1 MLSQRSNHAPGKGKA
16 ERDPAGTP
24 PLPCPMDAPWPY
36 PFWIAHRGAGH
47 LAPENTLAAMRA
59 GQALGYSMAECDI
72 TLSADGQPFLL
83 HDATLDRTTSGQGL
97 AMAQPWALL
106 QALDAGAWHSPAH
119 AGEPMPSLAA
129 LAAHA
134 RATGLKLNLELKPGP
149 GDAVRCGRQVAET
162 VARWWG
168 GDASPPPL
176 LSSFEATALEAAAE
190 TAPQLPRAL
199 LFESLPPDWLVQA
212 QALRC
217 VAVVAHHAGLD
228 ARDIAAAH
236 AAGLRMLAYTVNDAC
251 EVQRLQTAG
260 IDGLITDEV
269 GRWGSA
275 AS

>member
-1 MLSQRSNHAPGKGKA
+1 M
-16 ERDPAGTP
+16 
-24 PLPCPMDAPWPY
+24 
-36 PFWIAHRGAGH
+36 
-47 LAPENTLAAMRA
+47 APENTLAAMRA
-59 GQALGYSMAECDI
+59 GQALGYSMAECDV

-176 LSSFEATALEAAAE
+176 LSCFEATALEAAAE
-190 TAPQLPRAL
+190 AAPQLPRAL

-228 ARDIAAAH
+228 ARAIAAAH
-236 AAGLRMLAYTVNDAC
+236 AAGLRMLAYTVNDAR